1 MTPQQAYRE
10 DSTPIS
16 AEESARIRERLHKLE
31 QYPNLVE
38 ANHRMLTELDDKLH
52 KDKSGQPSW
61 QTRLDR
67 IERVVQVVAWIS
79 GTAATASIGQIVVK
93 IMDAVA
99 N

>member
-1 MTPQQAYRE
+1 MSPAAEPAITV
-10 DSTPIS
+10 
-16 AEESARIRERLHKLE
+16 EESVRIRERLHKLE

-38 ANHRMLTELDDKLH
+38 TNHKRLEDLDEKLH
-52 KDKSGQPSW
+52 KDRPGQPSW

-67 IERVVQVVAWIS
+67 IERLAAVVAWIS

-93 IMDAVA
+93 IIDVLT